1 MTMTPFQDNQLR
13 LYASN
18 DVDDSNVQYGKDAV
32 KMAMAEIKDAVKMAM
47 AEIDELRKQLDIV
60 KTELYNRSDVWRSC
74 RCGDPLCGGG

>member
-1 MTMTPFQDNQLR
+1 MKIYPMTMTPFQDNQLR

-18 DVDDSNVQYGKDAV
+18 DVDDSNVQYG
-32 KMAMAEIKDAVKMAM
+32 KDAVKMAM